1 MWVCVKDR
9 ETEGE
14 RQRDGGERHMQRETE
29 NWREMGWCVCVWDS
43 FVQLLLSFCLSYI
56 LVTMFA
62 WQVFLSMSHLT
73 SLSNTFSA
81 VPWTLQSSW
90 SQPWSPWS
98 WLLRSTPA
106 PRSLCSS
113 VFLKTQ
119 IQISFPRLL
128 TLQCHLGG
136 IFPNVPLH
144 SHKLQLWSRP
154 PVHAVLQS
162 K

>member
-1 MWVCVKDR
+1 MWKI
-9 ETEGE
+9 E
-14 RQRDGGERHMQRETE
+14 RQRERDREMEERDTCRERQRTGER
-29 NWREMGWCVCVWDS
+29 WGDVCVYETA
-43 FVQLLLSFCLSYI
+43 LSSCFSPSVFAYI

-73 SLSNTFSA
+73 SLSNTFSV

-144 SHKLQLWSRP
+144 SHKLQLCSRP
-154 PVHAVLQS
+154 PVHAVLQN